1 MAKTATV
8 SPFRAATVSLC
19 WALLSLCVVVCQTGI
34 MPWASPSL
42 AFAQEPSSYEIVGTL
57 KKTGANHSLGQEF
70 VLVNQRGQIAYLVE
84 QVPGLDLAR
93 YLNQEVSIHGSQKA
107 GSGRNGTRWLHPWR
121 IDAMPQTRRTADG
134 RIIAGNSVIAHSP
147 SANHTTA
154 GPHLAPVAANRLE
167 TTPASFFQDP
177 VAPVAGNVALA
188 AHAETLP
195 SGAATTTRTTVV
207 PVQPGPTGE
216 TWAISPPQPLHGEI
230 IIPDGDWQGGNY
242 GWEGG
247 GCSGGMGCG
256 TTQNRG
262 NSDSQFLAGFD
273 ATFLQP
279 RFSSNPAFTI
289 TESDGVAFDS
299 ITQRDFGYDLQFAPR
314 IWAAYTAS
322 DGGGLRAQYWQLD
335 HSAPGESASP
345 PANGFGSIALPVFAG
360 IGLTTTIPS
369 DVVAAS
375 SSVNAYVIDLEA
387 TQRLTM
393 KNWRA
398 DFTYGVRYGSVE
410 QTYGA
415 TVRDGGGTLINQID
429 FSHQFQGAGPT
440 VSLFVS
446 RQVVGTLEVFG
457 MARGSLLFGEGKSNL
472 RIGEDLDLQNPFT
485 TTQVTKSDDLLP
497 IGELQV
503 GLSYTCDRWEIF
515 HPFLRAALEGQVWHG
530 AGSATSLDG
539 DLGFIG
545 FTAGAGVNF

>member
-1 MAKTATV
+1 MAKTAPV
-8 SPFRAATVSLC
+8 SPFRAATVSLR
-19 WALLSLCVVVCQTGI
+19 WALLSLWVVVCQTLLT
-34 MPWASPSL
+34 PLAS
-42 AFAQEPSSYEIVGTL
+42 AQSPSSYEIVGTL

-93 YLNQEVSIHGSQKA
+93 YLNREVSIHGSQKA
-107 GSGRNGTRWLHPWR
+107 GAGRNGTRWIHPWR
-121 IDAMPQTRRTADG
+121 IDAMPQTRRAADG
-134 RIIAGNSVIAHSP
+134 RVVAGNSTPAHS
-147 SANHTTA
+147 TTA
-154 GPHLAPVAANRLE
+154 NSLIVRPNVTPATANPLE
-167 TTPASFFQDP
+167 TTLASFFQDP
-177 VAPVAGNVALA
+177 GAPAAGNVVLA

-195 SGAATTTRTTVV
+195 GGATTTRTTVV
-207 PVQPGPTGE
+207 PSQPVRTGE
-216 TWAISPPQPLHGEI
+216 TWAVSPPQPLQGEI
-230 IIPDGDWQGGNY
+230 VIPDGDWQGGDY
-242 GWEGG
+242 GWDGYSGG
-247 GCSGGMGCG
+247 GGCG

-262 NSDSQFLAGFD
+262 NSDGQFSAAFE

-279 RFSSNPAFTI
+279 RFSSNPAFTV
-289 TESDGVAFDS
+289 TDSDGVAFES

-314 IWAAYTAS
+314 IWAAYTAC
-322 DGGGLRAQYWQLD
+322 DGGGFRAQYWQLD
-335 HSAPGESASP
+335 HSAPSDSASP

-375 SSVNAYVIDLEA
+375 SSINAYVIDLEA

-398 DFTYGVRYGSVE
+398 DFTYGVRYGSIE

-415 TVRDGGGTLINQID
+415 TVRDGGGTLIDQIG

-446 RQVVGTLEVFG
+446 RQVIGTLELFG

-497 IGELQV
+497 IGELQL